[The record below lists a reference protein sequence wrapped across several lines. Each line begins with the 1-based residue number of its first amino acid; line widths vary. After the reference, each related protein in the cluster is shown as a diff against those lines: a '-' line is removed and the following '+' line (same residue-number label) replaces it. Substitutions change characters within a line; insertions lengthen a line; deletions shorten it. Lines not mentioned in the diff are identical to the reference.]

1 MLYTIL
7 KTLMKITRSVFFRS
21 ITIRNKELIPS
32 HGPLLVLANHP
43 STFMDPIVIATI
55 LDREVFF
62 LAKGELFK
70 SSFAKWLLPK
80 FNMIPVY
87 RKQDDP
93 TQMNKNDDTFKKCF
107 EHLEKGGAILMFP
120 EGISITERKL
130 KPIKTGAARIVLG
143 AEARNNFEL
152 GVQIIN
158 IGLNYENPH
167 KFNRHLF
174 ININKPLQA
183 KEYKE
188 IYSTDTF
195 KAAEL
200 LSEDIRKQLEKLV
213 IAIEDKKTDELVND
227 IETLYK
233 YSISKE
239 IGIENEDKSKEFL
252 ITKGII
258 ETVNYYKVLQ
268 PARVEAMRK
277 RIKDYFNNLKEL
289 GLSDSDLNANEKSNS
304 FFGSNLKSLLIMI
317 LGCPVWL
324 FGAINNFLP
333 FEIPGW
339 IAGKISKE
347 IEYKGA
353 IGMVGGM
360 FTFSIFYSL
369 QIITVWKLSHSQ
381 WLTIVYGI
389 SLPLSGLFAYWYWHT
404 VNKIRTKWILI
415 MLFYKKSVFI
425 SNLISEREQIIAE
438 FNKAKNEYSQTIEN
452 L

>member
-1 MLYTIL
+1 
-7 KTLMKITRSVFFRS
+7 
-21 ITIRNKELIPS
+21 
-32 HGPLLVLANHP
+32 
-43 STFMDPIVIATI
+43 
-55 LDREVFF
+55 
-62 LAKGELFK
+62 
-70 SSFAKWLLPK
+70 
-80 FNMIPVY
+80 
-87 RKQDDP
+87 
-93 TQMNKNDDTFKKCF
+93 
-107 EHLEKGGAILMFP
+107 MFP

-152 GVQIIN
+152 GAQIIN

-174 ININKPLQA
+174 ININKPLQV

-188 IYSTDTF
+188 IYTEDTF

-200 LSEDIRKQLEKLV
+200 LSEEIRKQLEKLV

-233 YSISKE
+233 YTISKE
-239 IGIENEDKSKEFL
+239 IGIESEDKSTEFL
-252 ITKGII
+252 ITKGIL
-258 ETVNYYKVLQ
+258 ETVNYYKILQ

-277 RIKDYFNNLKEL
+277 RIKVYFDNLHQL
-289 GLSDSDLNANEKSNS
+289 GLTDDDLDTNEKSNS
-304 FFGSNLKSLLIMI
+304 FFGSNIKAFLILF
-317 LGCPVWL
+317 LGFPVWL
-324 FGAINNFLP
+324 FGAVNNFLP

-339 IAGKISKE
+339 IAKKISKS

-360 FTFSIFYSL
+360 FTFAIFYTV
-369 QIITVWKLSHSQ
+369 QIILIWDLSHNQ
-381 WLTIVYGI
+381 LITICYGL

-404 VNKIRTKWILI
+404 INKIRTKWVLM

-438 FNKAKNEYSQTIEN
+438 FDKAKKEYAQSIRN
-452 L
+452 K

>member
-55 LDREVFF
+55 LDREVYF

-93 TQMNKNDDTFKKCF
+93 TLMNKNDETFKKCF

-120 EGISITERKL
+120 EGVSITERKL

-174 ININKPLQA
+174 ININKPLQV

-188 IYSTDTF
+188 IYATDTF

-239 IGIENEDKSKEFL
+239 IGNEDKSKEFL

-277 RIKDYFNNLKEL
+277 RIKEYFTNLNEI

-317 LGCPVWL
+317 LGFPVWL

-381 WLTIVYGI
+381 WLTMAYGI

-404 VNKIRTKWILI
+404 VNKIRTKWILM

-438 FNKAKNEYSQTIEN
+438 FDKAKDEYSQTIEN
-452 L
+452 H

>member
-7 KTLMKITRSVFFRS
+7 KTLMKITRSIFFRS

-32 HGPLLVLANHP
+32 QGPLLVLANHP

-55 LDREVFF
+55 LDRKVFF

-120 EGISITERKL
+120 EGVSITERKL

-174 ININKPLQA
+174 ININKPLKA

-188 IYSTDTF
+188 IYSKDTF

-200 LSEDIRKQLEKLV
+200 LSEEIRKQLEKLV

-277 RIKDYFNNLKEL
+277 RIKDYFTNLSRL
-289 GLSDSDLNANEKSNS
+289 GLSDSDLHTNEKSNS
-304 FFGSNLKSLLIMI
+304 FIGSTVKSLLIMVV
-317 LGCPVWL
+317 GFPVWL

-339 IAGKISKE
+339 VAGKISKE
-347 IEYKGA
+347 IEFKGA

-360 FTFSIFYSL
+360 FTFLIFYTL
-369 QIITVWKLSHSQ
+369 QIILVWKLSDNQ
-381 WLTIVYGI
+381 WLTIAYGI

-404 VNKIRTKWILI
+404 VNKIRTKWMLM
-415 MLFYKKSVFI
+415 MLFYKRGTFI
-425 SNLISEREQIIAE
+425 SNIISEREQIIAE
-438 FNKAKNEYSQTIEN
+438 FDKARNEYAQT